1 MAHVSRKLL
10 PRSKNISHDFRFGTR
25 KRKNTRHPMLP
36 RACASL
42 LVAVVY
48 AAYSFRLALR
58 GRDAIASSE
67 ALAGT
72 ARGASNAFTR
82 SLYDRDDVLFIEPYH
97 GLGNRLRAYAS
108 AAALARKTGRKLA
121 VVWIPDVHV
130 NASAS
135 DLFDVSSMSV
145 FDAPI
150 LRRLQKSRRRMLAY
164 DYNARGRKDEVI
176 RDTARAAVYI
186 RSAYVLQS
194 QTLVTE
200 ADMSFELRRLRPCV
214 TIRERVAEVE
224 KNLPR
229 TGRIIGVHV
238 RMLANLDIDVPGI
251 DALPK
256 TDTASAA
263 AMGPV
268 TRNRKRCHYSS
279 FFVHLDREIMRDR
292 GAHILLSSYTNEAL
306 AATRKK
312 YGARVLSVSD
322 RSCRERTRRNAEC
335 LRASL
340 VEFIVMSRASATLIL
355 SDWSSASELIRRLAD
370 DDVPSYSGCK
380 P

>member
-1 MAHVSRKLL
+1 MV
-10 PRSKNISHDFRFGTR
+10 
-25 KRKNTRHPMLP
+25 P

-67 ALAGT
+67 AVAGT

-150 LRRLQKSRRRMLAY
+150 LRRLRQSRRRILAY

-194 QTLVTE
+194 QTFVTA

-238 RMLANLDIDVPGI
+238 RMLANLDVDVPGI

-268 TRNRKRCHYSS
+268 ARNRKRCHYSS
-279 FFVHLDREIMRDR
+279 FFVHLDREITRDR
-292 GAHILLSSYTNEAL
+292 GAYILFSSDTNEAL
-306 AATRKK
+306 AATREK

-322 RSCRERTRRNAEC
+322 AARSCRERTRRNAEC

-340 VEFIVMSRASATLIL
+340 VEFIVMSRVSATLIL

-380 P
+380 T